1 MPKHT
6 LAGMQPC
13 AVTEPQAVPFLP
25 HDLGEGA
32 ELVLRDLSTVTELH
46 RLTVANLQRLRQ
58 WENWAHTEQTEE
70 AVRAYTRRQL
80 AALAEG
86 TALPLAI
93 RLDGRL
99 VGSVG
104 ARIDPQRI
112 AELGYWVDA
121 GVEGRG
127 LVTRSVTAVLGHL
140 AQDREVRRFEIRTAA
155 SNRRSRAVAERC
167 GFTLEGV
174 LEAAFPVAGER
185 HDAALY
191 SRLA

>member
-1 MPKHT
+1 MELRT
-6 LAGMQPC
+6 LP
-13 AVTEPQAVPFLP
+13 AVPFLP
-25 HDLGEGA
+25 HDLGDGA
-32 ELVLRDLSTVTELH
+32 ELVLRDLSTVSELH
-46 RLTVANLQRLRQ
+46 RLTVSNLDRLRR
-58 WENWAHTEQTEE
+58 WENWAHREQTEE
-70 AVRAYTRRQL
+70 AVRAYTSRQL
-80 AALAEG
+80 AALADG
-86 TALPLAI
+86 RALPMAI

-104 ARIDPQRI
+104 ARIASEVCI

-121 GVEGRG
+121 PVEGRG

-140 AQDREVRRFEIRTAA
+140 AEERDVRRFEIRTAA

-174 LEAAFPVAGER
+174 LESAFPVAGER

-191 SRLA
+191 SRLV